1 MRFTAAIKKE
11 SLILLRDKAGLA
23 ILFIMPLFLITIMSL
38 IQDAPFKDYKENK
51 IPIVYV
57 DNDKDSLGSIIE
69 KGLVNSGIFSV
80 ITTLNGEAVTNENTK
95 QAVAKGDFR
104 LGIIIPEGA
113 TKTMN
118 KNVENRVAKMLASF
132 GMAEKDSSLLDYARS
147 DSTKQ
152 SIEIVILFDP
162 AAKIA
167 FRSSVSSALD
177 KFITQTEMETMLRI
191 FSQKLGEASGIKQEQ
206 PPIAIGETRP
216 LITLKEI
223 QANDSKI
230 AELLTNSVQH
240 NVPAWAI
247 FAMFYIVIPLASSM
261 IKERE
266 EGSALRL
273 LLIPNSYLTTLSG
286 KISVYTVVCLIQF
299 FLMMLVGIYVLP
311 LLGLPAFEI
320 GNNMLALFLMVFACA
335 IAATGYGFMVGSL
348 FSSHHQA
355 MVFGS
360 VSVVILAAIGGVLVP
375 VYVMPGIM
383 QSLSV
388 VSPLSWSLNGLN
400 NVFLRQ
406 TDFAEIVPDVLK
418 LLGFFA
424 VMILLS
430 VKFNR
435 MKKYK

>member
-1 MRFTAAIKKE
+1 MRFIAAIKKE
-11 SLILLRDKAGLA
+11 FLILLRDKAGLA

-80 ITTLNGEAVTNENTK
+80 ITEIDGKPTNDENTK
-95 QAVAKGDFR
+95 QSVARGEYR

-118 KNVENRVAKMLASF
+118 KNVEKRVADMLAAF
-132 GMAEKDSSLLDYARS
+132 GMAEKDSSVFQS
-147 DSTKQ
+147 DSIQ
-152 SIEIVILFDP
+152 LIILFDP

-177 KFITQTEMETMLRI
+177 KFITRTEMETMLRI
-191 FSQKLGEASGIKQEQ
+191 FSRKLGETSGIKQEA
-206 PPIAIGETRP
+206 AIESRP

-223 QANDSKI
+223 QANDSKV

-273 LLIPNSYLTTLSG
+273 LLIPGSYITSLYG
-286 KISVYTVVCLIQF
+286 KIFIYTGVCLIQF
-299 FLMMLVGIYVLP
+299 FLMMLVGIYILP

-320 GNNMLALFLMVFACA
+320 GTNFIPLALMIFASSL
-335 IAATGYGFMVGSL
+335 AATGYGFMVGSL
-348 FSSHHQA
+348 FRSHHQA

-383 QSLSV
+383 QSFSI
-388 VSPLSWSLNGLN
+388 VSPLNWSLNGLN

-406 TDFAEIVPDVLK
+406 TEFAAIIPDVLK
-418 LLGFFA
+418 LSGFFI

-430 VKFNR
+430 VKFNQL
-435 MKKYK
+435 KKYK

>member
-1 MRFTAAIKKE
+1 MRFLAAIKKE
-11 SLILLRDKAGLA
+11 YLILLRDKAGLA

-69 KGLVNSGIFSV
+69 KGLMNSGLFSV
-80 ITTLNGEAVTNENTK
+80 ITEIDGKAANDENTK
-95 QAVAKGDFR
+95 QSVARGKYR

-118 KNVENRVAKMLASF
+118 KNVANKVAKMLAGF
-132 GMAEKDSSLLDYARS
+132 GMAEKDSSTFQP
-147 DSTKQ
+147 DSIQ
-152 SIEIVILFDP
+152 LIILFDP

-177 KFITQTEMETMLRI
+177 KFITRTEMETMLGM
-191 FSQKLGEASGIKQEQ
+191 FSQKLAEASGIKQE
-206 PPIAIGETRP
+206 AVLETRP

-223 QANDSKI
+223 QANDSKV

-273 LLIPNSYLTTLSG
+273 LLIPGSYMTSLYG
-286 KISVYTVVCLIQF
+286 KIFIYTAVCLIQF
-299 FLMMLVGIYVLP
+299 FLMMLVGIYILP
-311 LLGLPAFEI
+311 MLGLPAFEI
-320 GNNMLALFLMVFACA
+320 GTNFIALTLMVFACA
-335 IAATGYGFMVGSL
+335 LAATGYGFMVGSL
-348 FSSHHQA
+348 FRSHHQA

-375 VYVMPGIM
+375 VYVMPVIM
-383 QSLSV
+383 QSFSV

-406 TDFAEIVPDVLK
+406 TDFAAIFPDVMK
-418 LLGFFA
+418 LSGFFV

-430 VKFNR
+430 VKFNQI
-435 MKKYK
+435 KKYK

>member
-1 MRFTAAIKKE
+1 MRFLAAIKKE
-11 SLILLRDKAGLA
+11 CLILLRDKAGLA
-23 ILFIMPLFLITIMSL
+23 ILFVMPLLLITIMSL

-57 DNDKDSLGSIIE
+57 DNDKDSLGSIIK
-69 KGLVNSGIFSV
+69 KGLINSGIFSV
-80 ITTLNGEAVTNENTK
+80 ITEINEETASDESIK

-113 TKTMN
+113 TNTMN
-118 KNVENRVAKMLASF
+118 KNVENRVGKMLAGF
-132 GMAEKDSSLLDYARS
+132 GMGKKDSTVFQP
-147 DSTKQ
+147 DSIQ
-152 SIEIVILFDP
+152 LIILFDP

-177 KFITQTEMETMLRI
+177 KFITRTEMETMLRI
-191 FSQKLGEASGIKQEQ
+191 FSQKLGEASRIKQEAS
-206 PPIAIGETRP
+206 IESRP

-223 QANDSKI
+223 QANDSKV

-273 LLIPNSYLTTLSG
+273 LLIPGSYMTSLYG
-286 KISVYTVVCLIQF
+286 KIFIYTTVCLIQF
-299 FLMMLVGIYVLP
+299 FLMMLVGIYFLP

-320 GNNMLALFLMVFACA
+320 GTNFIALMLMAISCAL
-335 IAATGYGFMVGSL
+335 AATGYGFMVGSI
-348 FSSHHQA
+348 FNSHHQA

-383 QSLSV
+383 QSISII
-388 VSPLSWSLNGLN
+388 SPLNWSLNGLN

-406 TDFAEIVPDVLK
+406 TNLSEILPDILK
-418 LLGFFA
+418 LTGFFFL
-424 VMILLS
+424 MILLS
-430 VKFNR
+430 VKFNQ

>member
-1 MRFTAAIKKE
+1 VKFLAAIKKE

-57 DNDKDSLGSIIE
+57 DNDNDSLGSIIE
-69 KGLVNSGIFSV
+69 KGLVNSGMFSV
-80 ITTLNGEAVTNENTK
+80 ITEIEGKAANDESTK
-95 QAVAKGDFR
+95 QSVSRGEYR
-104 LGIIIPEGA
+104 LGIIIPQGA

-132 GMAEKDSSLLDYARS
+132 GMAENDTSLLDFARS
-147 DSTKQ
+147 DSAKQ
-152 SIEIVILFDP
+152 SIEIIILFDP

-177 KFITQTEMETMLRI
+177 KFITRTEMETMLHI
-191 FSQKLGEASGIKQEQ
+191 FSQKLGEASGIKQEA
-206 PPIAIGETRP
+206 AIETRP

-223 QANDSKI
+223 QANDSKV

-273 LLIPNSYLTTLSG
+273 LIIPGSYMVSLYG
-286 KISVYTVVCLIQF
+286 KIFIYTAVCLIQF
-299 FLMMLVGIYVLP
+299 FLMMLVGIYILP

-320 GNNMLALFLMVFACA
+320 GTNYIALLLMVFACA
-335 IAATGYGFMVGSL
+335 LAATGYGFMVGSL

-388 VSPLSWSLNGLN
+388 ISPLSWSLNGLN

-406 TDFAEIVPDVLK
+406 TDFTEIVLDVVK
-418 LLGFFA
+418 LSGFFI

-430 VKFNR
+430 MKFNQ

>member
-1 MRFTAAIKKE
+1 MKFLAAIKKE
-11 SLILLRDKAGLA
+11 CLILLRDKAGLA

-80 ITTLNGEAVTNENTK
+80 ITEIDGKTANDENTK
-95 QAVAKGDFR
+95 QSVVKGIFR

-118 KNVENRVAKMLASF
+118 KNVEKRVADMLASF
-132 GMAEKDSSLLDYARS
+132 GMAEKDSLVFQP
-147 DSTKQ
+147 DSIQ
-152 SIEIVILFDP
+152 LIILFDP

-177 KFITQTEMETMLRI
+177 KFITRTEMETMLRI
-191 FSQKLGEASGIKQEQ
+191 FSQKLGEASGIKQEA
-206 PPIAIGETRP
+206 AIESRP

-223 QANDSKI
+223 QANDSKV

-273 LLIPNSYLTTLSG
+273 LLIPGSYMTSLYG
-286 KISVYTVVCLIQF
+286 KIFIYTAVCLIQF
-299 FLMMLVGIYVLP
+299 FLMMLVGIYILP

-320 GNNMLALFLMVFACA
+320 GTNFIALVLMVFACA
-335 IAATGYGFMVGSL
+335 LAATGYGFMVGSL

-375 VYVMPGIM
+375 VYVMPGI
-383 QSLSV
+383 
-388 VSPLSWSLNGLN
+388 
-400 NVFLRQ
+400 
-406 TDFAEIVPDVLK
+406 T
-418 LLGFFA
+418 
-424 VMILLS
+424 
-430 VKFNR
+430 
-435 MKKYK
+435 

>member
-1 MRFTAAIKKE
+1 MKFLAAIKKE

-57 DNDKDSLGSIIE
+57 DNDNDSLGSIIE
-69 KGLVNSGIFSV
+69 KGLVNSGMFSV
-80 ITTLNGEAVTNENTK
+80 ITEIEGKAANDESTK
-95 QAVAKGDFR
+95 QSVSRGEYR
-104 LGIIIPEGA
+104 LGIIIPQGA

-132 GMAEKDSSLLDYARS
+132 GMAENDTSLLDFARS
-147 DSTKQ
+147 DSAKQ
-152 SIEIVILFDP
+152 SIEIIILFDP

-177 KFITQTEMETMLRI
+177 KFITRTEMETMLHI
-191 FSQKLGEASGIKQEQ
+191 FSQKLGEASGIKQEA
-206 PPIAIGETRP
+206 AIETRP

-223 QANDSKI
+223 QANDSKV

-273 LLIPNSYLTTLSG
+273 LIIPGSYMVSLYG
-286 KISVYTVVCLIQF
+286 KIFIYTAVCLIQF
-299 FLMMLVGIYVLP
+299 FLMMLVGIYILP
-311 LLGLPAFEI
+311 LFGLPAFEI
-320 GNNMLALFLMVFACA
+320 GTNFIALLFMVFSCA
-335 IAATGYGFMVGSL
+335 LAATGYGFMVGSL

-383 QSLSV
+383 QNLSV

-406 TDFAEIVPDVLK
+406 TDFTALVPDVLK
-418 LLGFFA
+418 LLGFFI

-430 VKFNR
+430 VKFNQ

>member
-1 MRFTAAIKKE
+1 VKFLAAIKKE

-57 DNDKDSLGSIIE
+57 DNDNDSLGSIIE
-69 KGLVNSGIFSV
+69 KGLVNSGMFSV
-80 ITTLNGEAVTNENTK
+80 ITEIDGKAADDESTK
-95 QAVAKGDFR
+95 QSVSRGEYR
-104 LGIIIPEGA
+104 LGIIIPQGA

-132 GMAEKDSSLLDYARS
+132 GMAENDTSLLDFARS
-147 DSTKQ
+147 DSAKQ
-152 SIEIVILFDP
+152 SIEIIILFDP

-177 KFITQTEMETMLRI
+177 KFITRTEMETMLRI
-191 FSQKLGEASGIKQEQ
+191 FSQKLGEASGIKQEA
-206 PPIAIGETRP
+206 AIESRP

-223 QANDSKI
+223 QANDSKV

-273 LLIPNSYLTTLSG
+273 LIIPGSYMVSLYG
-286 KISVYTVVCLIQF
+286 KIFIYTAVCLIQF
-299 FLMMLVGIYVLP
+299 FLMMLVGIYILP
-311 LLGLPAFEI
+311 LCLDFPLLKSGQTLS
-320 GNNMLALFLMVFACA
+320 LLLLMVFACA
-335 IAATGYGFMVGSL
+335 LAATGYGFMVGSL

-406 TDFAEIVPDVLK
+406 TDFTALVPDVVK
-418 LLGFFA
+418 LSGFFI

-430 VKFNR
+430 VKFNQ

>member
-1 MRFTAAIKKE
+1 MRFLASIKKE
-11 SLILLRDKAGLA
+11 CLILLRDKAGLA

-80 ITTLNGEAVTNENTK
+80 ITEIDGTAANDENTK
-95 QAVAKGDFR
+95 QSVARGEYR
-104 LGIIIPEGA
+104 LGIIIPKGA

-132 GMAEKDSSLLDYARS
+132 GMAKKDSSVFQP
-147 DSTKQ
+147 DSIQ
-152 SIEIVILFDP
+152 LIILFDP

-177 KFITQTEMETMLRI
+177 KFITRTEMETMLRI
-191 FSQKLGEASGIKQEQ
+191 FSQKLGEVSGIKQEAT
-206 PPIAIGETRP
+206 IEAHP

-223 QANDSKI
+223 QANDSKV

-273 LLIPNSYLTTLSG
+273 LLIPGSYMTSLSG
-286 KISVYTVVCLIQF
+286 KIFIYTAVCLIQF
-299 FLMMLVGIYVLP
+299 FLMMLVGIYILP

-320 GNNMLALFLMVFACA
+320 GTNFIALLLMVFACA
-335 IAATGYGFMVGSL
+335 LAATGYGFMVGSL

-388 VSPLSWSLNGLN
+388 VSPLNWSLNGLN

-406 TDFAEIVPDVLK
+406 TDFAAIVPDVLK
-418 LLGFFA
+418 LSVFFI

-430 VKFNR
+430 MKFNQ
-435 MKKYK
+435 MKEYK

>member
-1 MRFTAAIKKE
+1 MRFTATIKKE
-11 SLILLRDKAGLA
+11 CLILLHDKAGLA

-51 IPIVYV
+51 IQIVYV
-57 DNDKDSLGSIIE
+57 NNDKDSLGSIIE
-69 KGLVNSGIFSV
+69 RGLVNSGIFSV
-80 ITTLNGEAVTNENTK
+80 ITEIDGNAANDENTK
-95 QAVAKGDFR
+95 QSVAKGAYR

-113 TKTMN
+113 SKTMN
-118 KNVENRVAKMLASF
+118 TNVENRVAEMLANF
-132 GMAEKDSSLLDYARS
+132 GMAEKDSSVFLP
-147 DSTKQ
+147 DSIQ
-152 SIEIVILFDP
+152 LIILFDP

-177 KFITQTEMETMLRI
+177 KFITRTEMETMLRI
-191 FSQKLGEASGIKQEQ
+191 FSQKLGEASGIKQEAL
-206 PPIAIGETRP
+206 IESRP

-223 QANDSKI
+223 QANDSKV

-273 LLIPNSYLTTLSG
+273 LLIPGSYMSSLYG
-286 KISVYTVVCLIQF
+286 KITVYVAVCLIQF
-299 FLMMLVGIYVLP
+299 FLMMLVGIYLLP
-311 LLGLPAFEI
+311 LLGLPSFEI
-320 GNNMLALFLMVFACA
+320 GSNMLALLLMVSTCA

-383 QSLSV
+383 QSFSV

-406 TDFAEIVPDVLK
+406 TDFTALVPDMLK
-418 LLGFFA
+418 LLWFFV

-430 VKFNR
+430 VKFNQ

>member
-1 MRFTAAIKKE
+1 MRFIAAIKKE

-38 IQDAPFKDYKENK
+38 IQDTPFKDYKENK

-57 DNDKDSLGSIIE
+57 DNDNDSLGNIIK
-69 KGLVNSGIFSV
+69 KGLVSSGIFSV
-80 ITTLNGEAVTNENTK
+80 ITEIDNQTASDENTK
-95 QAVAKGDFR
+95 QSVAKGEYR

-113 TKTMN
+113 TSTMN
-118 KNVENRVAKMLASF
+118 KNVENRVGKMLAGF
-132 GMAEKDSSLLDYARS
+132 GMGKKDSTVFQS
-147 DSTKQ
+147 DSIQ
-152 SIEIVILFDP
+152 LIILFDP

-177 KFITQTEMETMLRI
+177 KFITRTEMETMLLI
-191 FSQKLGEASGIKQEQ
+191 FSQKLGEASGIKQE
-206 PPIAIGETRP
+206 AIIESRP

-223 QANDSKI
+223 QANDSKV

-266 EGSALRL
+266 EGSALRM
-273 LLIPNSYLTTLSG
+273 LIIPGSYMTSLYG
-286 KISVYTVVCLIQF
+286 KIFIYTGVCLIQF
-299 FLMMLVGIYVLP
+299 FLMMMVGIHILP

-320 GNNMLALFLMVFACA
+320 GYNFIALMLMVIACA
-335 IAATGYGFMVGSL
+335 LAATGYGFMVGSI
-348 FSSHHQA
+348 FNSHHQA

-360 VSVVILAAIGGVLVP
+360 VSVVILSAIGGVLVP
-375 VYVMPGIM
+375 IYVMPGIM
-383 QSLSV
+383 QSISII
-388 VSPLSWSLNGLN
+388 SPLNWSLNGLN

-406 TDFAEIVPDVLK
+406 TNLSEILPDILK
-418 LLGFFA
+418 LTGFF
-424 VMILLS
+424 VLMILLS
-430 VKFNR
+430 VKFNQ

>member
-1 MRFTAAIKKE
+1 VKFLAAIKKE

-57 DNDKDSLGSIIE
+57 DNDNDSLGSIIE
-69 KGLVNSGIFSV
+69 KGLVNSGMFSV
-80 ITTLNGEAVTNENTK
+80 ITEIEGKAANDESTK
-95 QAVAKGDFR
+95 QSVSRGEYR
-104 LGIIIPEGA
+104 LGIIIPQGA

-132 GMAEKDSSLLDYARS
+132 GMAENDTSLLDFARS
-147 DSTKQ
+147 DSAKQ
-152 SIEIVILFDP
+152 SIEIIILFDP

-177 KFITQTEMETMLRI
+177 KFITRTEMETMLHI
-191 FSQKLGEASGIKQEQ
+191 FSQKLGEASGIKQEA
-206 PPIAIGETRP
+206 AIETRP

-223 QANDSKI
+223 QANDSKV

-273 LLIPNSYLTTLSG
+273 LIIPGSYMVSLYG
-286 KISVYTVVCLIQF
+286 KIFIYTAVCLIQF
-299 FLMMLVGIYVLP
+299 FLMMLVGIYILP
-311 LLGLPAFEI
+311 LFGLPAFEI
-320 GNNMLALFLMVFACA
+320 GTNFIALLFMVFSCA
-335 IAATGYGFMVGSL
+335 LAATGYGFMVGSL

-383 QSLSV
+383 QNLSV

-406 TDFAEIVPDVLK
+406 TDFTALVPDVLK
-418 LLGFFA
+418 LLGFFI

-430 VKFNR
+430 VKFNQ

>member
-1 MRFTAAIKKE
+1 MRFLVTIKKE
-11 SLILLRDKAGLA
+11 CLILLRDKAGLA
-23 ILFIMPLFLITIMSL
+23 ILFVMPLLLITIMSL

-57 DNDKDSLGSIIE
+57 DNDKDSLGSIIK
-69 KGLVNSGIFSV
+69 KGLINSGIFSV
-80 ITTLNGEAVTNENTK
+80 ITEINEETASDESIK

-113 TKTMN
+113 TNTMN
-118 KNVENRVAKMLASF
+118 KNVENRVGKMLAGF
-132 GMAEKDSSLLDYARS
+132 GMGKKDSTVFQP
-147 DSTKQ
+147 DSIQ
-152 SIEIVILFDP
+152 LIILFDP

-177 KFITQTEMETMLRI
+177 KFITRTEMETMLRI
-191 FSQKLGEASGIKQEQ
+191 FSQKLGEASGIKQEAS
-206 PPIAIGETRP
+206 IESRP

-223 QANDSKI
+223 QANDSKV

-273 LLIPNSYLTTLSG
+273 LLIPGSYMTSLYG
-286 KISVYTVVCLIQF
+286 KIFIYTAVCLIQF
-299 FLMMLVGIYVLP
+299 FLMMLVGIYFLP

-320 GNNMLALFLMVFACA
+320 GTNFIALMLMVIACA
-335 IAATGYGFMVGSL
+335 LAATGYGFMVGSI
-348 FSSHHQA
+348 FNSHHQA

-383 QSLSV
+383 QSISII
-388 VSPLSWSLNGLN
+388 SPLNWSLNGLN

-406 TDFAEIVPDVLK
+406 TNLSEILPDILR
-418 LLGFFA
+418 LTGFF
-424 VMILLS
+424 VLMILLS
-430 VKFNR
+430 VKFNQ

>member
-1 MRFTAAIKKE
+1 MRFLASIKKE
-11 SLILLRDKAGLA
+11 CLVLLRDKAGLA

-57 DNDKDSLGSIIE
+57 NNDKDSLGSIIE
-69 KGLVNSGIFSV
+69 KGLDNSGIFSV
-80 ITTLNGEAVTNENTK
+80 ITEIDGKAATDENTK
-95 QAVAKGDFR
+95 QAVAKGNFR
-104 LGIIIPEGA
+104 LGIIIPEEA
-113 TKTMN
+113 TQTMN
-118 KNVENRVAKMLASF
+118 KNVENRVAKMLAGF
-132 GMAEKDSSLLDYARS
+132 GMAEKDSTLLDYARS
-147 DSTKQ
+147 DSAKQ
-152 SIEIVILFDP
+152 SIEIIILFDP

-177 KFITQTEMETMLRI
+177 KFITRTEMETMLRI
-191 FSQKLGEASGIKQEQ
+191 FSQKLGEASGIKQEA
-206 PPIAIGETRP
+206 AIESRP

-223 QANDSKI
+223 QANDSKV

-273 LLIPNSYLTTLSG
+273 LLIPGSYMSSLYG
-286 KISVYTVVCLIQF
+286 KIAVYVAVCLIQF

-311 LLGLPAFEI
+311 MLGLPSFEI
-320 GNNMLALFLMVFACA
+320 GNNMLALSLMVLACA

-383 QSLSV
+383 QSFSI

-418 LLGFFA
+418 LLCFFV

-430 VKFNR
+430 VKFNQ

>member
-1 MRFTAAIKKE
+1 MRLLAAIKKE
-11 SLILLRDKAGLA
+11 CLILLRDKAGLA

-57 DNDKDSLGSIIE
+57 NNDKDSLGSIIE

-80 ITTLNGEAVTNENTK
+80 ITTINGEVAANENAR
-95 QAVAKGDFR
+95 QAVARGEYR

-132 GMAEKDSSLLDYARS
+132 GMAEKDSSVFQP
-147 DSTKQ
+147 DSIQ
-152 SIEIVILFDP
+152 LVILFDP

-177 KFITQTEMETMLRI
+177 KFITRTEMETMLRI
-191 FSQKLGEASGIKQEQ
+191 FSQKLGEASGIKQEA
-206 PPIAIGETRP
+206 AIENRP

-223 QANDSKI
+223 QANDSKV

-273 LLIPNSYLTTLSG
+273 LLIPGSYMVSLYG
-286 KISVYTVVCLIQF
+286 KIAVYVAVCLIQF

-320 GNNMLALFLMVFACA
+320 GNNMLALLLMVIACA

-383 QSLSV
+383 QSFSI

-406 TDFAEIVPDVLK
+406 TDFAGIMPDVLK
-418 LLGFFA
+418 LSGFFV

-430 VKFNR
+430 IKFNQ

>member
-1 MRFTAAIKKE
+1 MRFTATIKKE
-11 SLILLRDKAGLA
+11 CLILLRDKAGLA

-57 DNDKDSLGSIIE
+57 NNDKDSLGSIIE

-80 ITTLNGEAVTNENTK
+80 ITEIDGTAANDENTK
-95 QAVAKGDFR
+95 KSVARGEYR

-118 KNVENRVAKMLASF
+118 KNVENRVAKMLANF
-132 GMAEKDSSLLDYARS
+132 GMAKKDSSVFQS
-147 DSTKQ
+147 DSIQ
-152 SIEIVILFDP
+152 LIILFDP

-167 FRSSVSSALD
+167 FRSSVSSTLD
-177 KFITQTEMETMLRI
+177 KFITRTEMETMLLI
-191 FSQKLGEASGIKQEQ
+191 FSQKLGEASGIKQE
-206 PPIAIGETRP
+206 ETIESRP
-216 LITLKEI
+216 LIMLKEI
-223 QANDSKI
+223 QANDSKV

-273 LLIPNSYLTTLSG
+273 LLIPGSYMSSLYG
-286 KISVYTVVCLIQF
+286 KITVYLAVCLIQF
-299 FLMMLVGIYVLP
+299 FLMMLVGIYLLP

-320 GNNMLALFLMVFACA
+320 GNNMLALLMMVSACA

-383 QSLSV
+383 QSFSV
-388 VSPLSWSLNGLN
+388 VSPLNWSLNGLN

-406 TDFAEIVPDVLK
+406 TNFAGILPDVLK
-418 LLGFFA
+418 LSGFFV
-424 VMILLS
+424 VMVLFS
-430 VKFNR
+430 VKFNQ

>member
-1 MRFTAAIKKE
+1 MRFLASIKKE
-11 SLILLRDKAGLA
+11 CLILLRDKAGLA

-51 IPIVYV
+51 IPVLYV
-57 DNDKDSLGSIIE
+57 NNDNDSLGNIIE
-69 KGLVNSGIFSV
+69 KGLRNSGIFSV
-80 ITTLNGEAVTNENTK
+80 ITEIDGKATTAENTK
-95 QAVAKGDFR
+95 QAVANGDFR

-118 KNVENRVAKMLASF
+118 KSVENRVAKMLAGF
-132 GMAEKDSSLLDYARS
+132 GMGEKDSTLLDYARS
-147 DSTKQ
+147 DSEKQ
-152 SIEIVILFDP
+152 SIEIIILFDP

-177 KFITQTEMETMLRI
+177 KFITRTEMETMLRI
-191 FSQKLGEASGIKQEQ
+191 FSQKLGEASGIKEQ
-206 PPIAIGETRP
+206 AVIETRP

-223 QANDSKI
+223 QANESKV

-273 LLIPNSYLTTLSG
+273 LLIPGSHMISLYG
-286 KISVYTVVCLIQF
+286 KISIYVAVCLIQF
-299 FLMMLVGIYVLP
+299 FMMMLVGVYILP
-311 LLGLPAFEI
+311 LLGLTAFEI
-320 GNNMLALFLMVFACA
+320 GTNFIALLLMVFTCA
-335 IAATGYGFMVGSL
+335 LAATGYGFMVGSV

-355 MVFGS
+355 MTFGS

-388 VSPLSWSLNGLN
+388 VSPLSWALNGLN

-406 TDFAEIVPDVLK
+406 TNFAGIVPDVLK
-418 LLGFFA
+418 LSGFFV

-430 VKFNR
+430 VKFNQ

>member
-1 MRFTAAIKKE
+1 MRFIAAIKKE
-11 SLILLRDKAGLA
+11 CLILLRDKAGLA

-80 ITTLNGEAVTNENTK
+80 ITEIDGTAANDENTK
-95 QAVAKGDFR
+95 KSVARGEYR

-118 KNVENRVAKMLASF
+118 KNVENRVDKMLANF
-132 GMAEKDSSLLDYARS
+132 GMAEKDSTVFQS
-147 DSTKQ
+147 DSIQ
-152 SIEIVILFDP
+152 LIILFDP

-167 FRSSVSSALD
+167 FRSSVSSTLD
-177 KFITQTEMETMLRI
+177 KFITRTEMETMLLI
-191 FSQKLGEASGIKQEQ
+191 FSQKLGEASGIKQEA
-206 PPIAIGETRP
+206 AIESRP

-223 QANDSKI
+223 QANDSKV

-273 LLIPNSYLTTLSG
+273 LIIPGSYMTCLYG
-286 KISVYTVVCLIQF
+286 KIFIYTIVCLIQF
-299 FLMMLVGIYVLP
+299 ILMMMVGIYILP

-320 GNNMLALFLMVFACA
+320 GHNFIALVLMIIACA
-335 IAATGYGFMVGSL
+335 LAATGYGFMVGSI
-348 FSSHHQA
+348 FNSHHQA

-360 VSVVILAAIGGVLVP
+360 VSVVILSAIGGVLVP

-383 QSLSV
+383 QNISII
-388 VSPLSWSLNGLN
+388 SPLNWSLNGLN

-406 TDFAEIVPDVLK
+406 TDFTALVPDMLK
-418 LLGFFA
+418 LLGFFV

-430 VKFNR
+430 VKFNQ

>member
-1 MRFTAAIKKE
+1 MKFLAAIKKE

-57 DNDKDSLGSIIE
+57 DNDNDSLGSIIE
-69 KGLVNSGIFSV
+69 KGLVNSGMFSV
-80 ITTLNGEAVTNENTK
+80 ITEIEGKAANDESTK
-95 QAVAKGDFR
+95 QSVSRGEYR
-104 LGIIIPEGA
+104 LGIIIPQGA

-132 GMAEKDSSLLDYARS
+132 GMAENDTSLLDFARS
-147 DSTKQ
+147 DSAKQ
-152 SIEIVILFDP
+152 SIEIIILFDP

-177 KFITQTEMETMLRI
+177 KFITRTEMETMLHI
-191 FSQKLGEASGIKQEQ
+191 FSQKLGEASGIKQEA
-206 PPIAIGETRP
+206 AIETRP

-223 QANDSKI
+223 QANDSKV

-273 LLIPNSYLTTLSG
+273 LIIPGSYMVSLYG
-286 KISVYTVVCLIQF
+286 KIFIYTAVCLIQF
-299 FLMMLVGIYVLP
+299 FLMMLVGIYILP
-311 LLGLPAFEI
+311 LFGLPAFEI
-320 GNNMLALFLMVFACA
+320 GTNFIALLFMVFSCA
-335 IAATGYGFMVGSL
+335 LAATGYGFMVGSL

-383 QSLSV
+383 QNLSV

-406 TDFAEIVPDVLK
+406 TDFTALIPDVLK
-418 LLGFFA
+418 LLGFFI

-430 VKFNR
+430 VKFNQ

>member
-1 MRFTAAIKKE
+1 MRFVAAIKKE
-11 SLILLRDKAGLA
+11 CLILLRDKAGLI

-80 ITTLNGEAVTNENTK
+80 ITEIDGKPTNSENTK
-95 QAVAKGDFR
+95 QSVTHGEYR

-132 GMAEKDSSLLDYARS
+132 GMAENNSSLVTS
-147 DSTKQ
+147 SEVEKP

-177 KFITQTEMETMLRI
+177 KFITRTEMETMLRI
-191 FSQKLGEASGIKQEQ
+191 FSQKLGEASGIKQEA
-206 PPIAIGETRP
+206 AIETRP
-216 LITLKEI
+216 MITLKEI
-223 QANDSKI
+223 QANDSKV

-273 LLIPNSYLTTLSG
+273 LLIPGSYMTSLYG
-286 KISVYTVVCLIQF
+286 KIFIYTVVCLIQF
-299 FLMMLVGIYVLP
+299 FLMMLVGIYILP
-311 LLGLPAFEI
+311 LLDLPAFEI
-320 GNNMLALFLMVFACA
+320 GTNFIALSFMVFACA
-335 IAATGYGFMVGSL
+335 LAATGYGFMVGSL

-406 TDFAEIVPDVLK
+406 TDFAAIVPDVLK
-418 LLGFFA
+418 LSGFFI

-430 VKFNR
+430 VKFNQ